1 MIEIEHLSKRYGD
14 TIVVDDVSFTIG
26 EGEIAVVVG
35 TSGAGKSTLLRMI
48 NRLVAP
54 DAGRVLIDGQD
65 TTTIPEDELRFY
77 EESAAPL
84 SDRDRDLFLA
94 LLDKPP
100 AANEALRRAAKE
112 HKKRRHG

>member
-14 TIVVDDVSFTIG
+14 NIVVDDVSFTIG

-54 DAGRVLIDGQD
+54 SAGRVLIDGQD
-65 TTTIPEDELRFY
+65 TTTIPEDELRHRSVDRSERRRRVRGLYQNRSLRRFWT
-77 EESAAPL
+77 P
-84 SDRDRDLFLA
+84 RDRFRLW
-94 LLDKPP
+94 P
-100 AANEALRRAAKE
+100 ASPGK
-112 HKKRRHG
+112 G